1 MTQEGPIQIDVVSD
15 VMCPWCFIGKRRL
28 EQAIDLVPDIPLDIR
43 WRPFQL
49 DATIPPEGI
58 PRLDYLERKFGT
70 PEQIASVYDSIEEA
84 GRAEGIPFAFGRIAR
99 SPNTL
104 DAHRLIRW
112 AVKGGVQDALVER
125 LFTLFFV
132 DGADIG
138 DHAVLVEAA
147 VEVGMRGDLVA
158 ELLDSDADVD
168 LTRRE
173 IAIAQQMG
181 VTGVPCFIIENRYA
195 VVGAQSPT
203 IIVEAI
209 EKAAAERPAEAP
221 VG

>member
-1 MTQEGPIQIDVVSD
+1 MTEQDPIQIDVVSD

-28 EQAIDLVPDIPLDIR
+28 EQAIDLLPDVPLDIR

-49 DATIPPEGI
+49 DATIPAEGI
-58 PRLDYLERKFGT
+58 PRQDYLERKFGT
-70 PEQIASVYDSIEEA
+70 PEQIAAIYDAVEEA
-84 GRAEGIPFAFGRIAR
+84 GRAEGIPFAFGRIER

-104 DAHRLIRW
+104 NAHRLIRW
-112 AVKGGVQDALVER
+112 AVKGGVQDILVER

-158 ELLDSDADVD
+158 ELLESDADVE
-168 LTRRE
+168 LTRKE
-173 IAIAQQMG
+173 IAIAQHMG
-181 VTGVPCFIIENRYA
+181 ISGVPCFIIDNRYA

-203 IIVEAI
+203 IIAEAI
-209 EKAAAERPAEAP
+209 EKAASEKLAGTP